1 MVFSSLYF
9 LFLYLPIVLFLYY
22 ITPLK
27 WRNLLLLLVN
37 LVFYAWGEPVY
48 ILIMFLS
55 IGIDYTHG
63 MLVEKYKR
71 RGNLEIESG
80 PEGTC
85 ARFDF
90 KNQIIGTAD
99 VT

>member
-1 MVFSSLYF
+1 M
-9 LFLYLPIVLFLYY
+9 
-22 ITPLK
+22 
-27 WRNLLLLLVN
+27 LLLVN

-71 RGNLEIESG
+71 RGNDRGPVGGGLVGHLQSG
-80 PEGTC
+80 S
-85 ARFDF
+85 AVLFKYWDF
-90 KNQIIGTAD
+90 VAGSLQAIGFPSCRSWA
-99 VT
+99 